1 MGNSLEWFL
10 DETAKRGSWY
20 GGGSAAALTC
30 ALAASLLEK
39 LATHPTITQAMRTI
53 RARCATLTHQ
63 DAKTFARVI
72 QATVRGDRSATQR
85 ALKAAIDIPRQVYVD
100 SQQLLKFSHR
110 IKQTLHPK
118 YQVDLRCAQALA
130 RASGQAARAL
140 VVTNLSWLGD
150 RAYRAR
156 LSRQLRPW
164 PHGG

>member
-39 LATHPTITQAMRTI
+39 LANQQTLTRAMRTI
-53 RARCATLTHQ
+53 RTRCATLTHQ

-72 QATVRGDRSATQR
+72 RATARGDRLATQR
-85 ALKAAIDIPRQVYVD
+85 ALKAAIDIPRQVYVN
-100 SQQLLKFSHR
+100 SQQLLKFSYR

-130 RASGQAARAL
+130 KASGQAARAL
-140 VVTNLSWLGD
+140 VMTNLSWLGD
-150 RAYRAR
+150 GAYRAR
-156 LSRQLRPW
+156 LAKQLKPW
-164 PHGG
+164 RHGG